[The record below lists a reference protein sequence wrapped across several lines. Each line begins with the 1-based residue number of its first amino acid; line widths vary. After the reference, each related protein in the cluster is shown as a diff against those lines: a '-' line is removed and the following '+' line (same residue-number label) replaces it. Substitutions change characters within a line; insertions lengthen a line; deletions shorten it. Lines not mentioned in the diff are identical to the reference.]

1 MLYKQP
7 EQFIPGRFSFF
18 LKIYSIFEVTEV
30 FFSKIQHLHG
40 AYLSVTPVPSVYL
53 TKETQEK

>member
-1 MLYKQP
+1 MLYKQH
-7 EQFIPGRFSFF
+7 EQFTPGRSSFF
-18 LKIYSIFEVTEV
+18 KIYCIFEVIEV

-40 AYLSVTPVPSVYL
+40 AYLSATPAPSVYL